1 MNRKTEELEEIIGY
15 HFKNKHYLTQA
26 LTHSSYAN
34 EKKLGKL
41 GSNERLEFLGDAVL
55 ELISSDYLYAR
66 FTQIPEG
73 ELTKKRASLVCE
85 PSLAYCAREF
95 GLPQFLLLGKG
106 EDMTGGR
113 NRDSIVSDA
122 TEALLGA
129 IYLDGGFANAKE
141 FVLNFILNDI
151 EHKQLFYDSK
161 TILQE
166 IVQENGTQPVEY
178 ILTKEEGPDHNK
190 NFTVEARVNGKVMGQ
205 GSGHTKKAAELLAQ
219 KLEEK
224 GCPKVTVFD
233 LARDDMAKAVEDAF
247 RYGKLV
253 LATITYNGDIFP
265 FMRTYIENLTERS
278 YQNRTIGL
286 IENGS
291 WAPAAARIMQGM
303 FEKSKNI
310 TWLENNVKIT
320 SSLSEANEAEIEA
333 MAEELCK

>member
-141 FVLNFILNDI
+141 FILRFIMNDM

-166 IVQENGTQPVEY
+166 MVQSQG
-178 ILTKEEGPDHNK
+178 EEALVYELLGEKGPDHNK
-190 NFTVEARVNGKVMGQ
+190 TFEVRALIGIEEIGRGTGR
-205 GSGHTKKAAELLAQ
+205 TKKAAE
-219 KLEEK
+219 
-224 GCPKVTVFD
+224 
-233 LARDDMAKAVEDAF
+233 
-247 RYGKLV
+247 
-253 LATITYNGDIFP
+253 
-265 FMRTYIENLTERS
+265 
-278 YQNRTIGL
+278 
-286 IENGS
+286 
-291 WAPAAARIMQGM
+291 
-303 FEKSKNI
+303 
-310 TWLENNVKIT
+310 
-320 SSLSEANEAEIEA
+320 A
-333 MAEELCK
+333 MAAYKGILKLKEM

>member
-1 MNRKTEELEEIIGY
+1 MTKKLEKLEQIIGY
-15 HFKNKHYLTQA
+15 TFRDKYLLNQA

-55 ELISSDYLYAR
+55 ELISSDYLFAK
-66 FTQIPEG
+66 FPQLPEG

-95 GLPQFLLLGKG
+95 GLPGFLLLGKG

-141 FVLNFILNDI
+141 FVLRFILNDM

-166 IVQENGTQPVEY
+166 IVQEDGSQPVEY
-178 ILTKEEGPDHNK
+178 VLVKEEGPDHNK
-190 NFTVEARVNGKVMGQ
+190 KFTVEALVNGASMGL
-205 GSGHTKKAAELLAQ
+205 GSGHTKKAAEQ
-219 KLEEK
+219 
-224 GCPKVTVFD
+224 
-233 LARDDMAKAVEDAF
+233 
-247 RYGKLV
+247 
-253 LATITYNGDIFP
+253 
-265 FMRTYIENLTERS
+265 
-278 YQNRTIGL
+278 
-286 IENGS
+286 
-291 WAPAAARIMQGM
+291 AAAYQAIRKMRQ
-303 FEKSKNI
+303 
-310 TWLENNVKIT
+310 
-320 SSLSEANEAEIEA
+320 
-333 MAEELCK
+333 

>member
-15 HFKNKHYLTQA
+15 HFKNRHYLTQA

-166 IVQENGTQPVEY
+166 MVQAKYKETLVYE
-178 ILTKEEGPDHNK
+178 LLKEEGPDHNK
-190 NFTVEARVNGKVMGQ
+190 SFEVCVKIGDEEIGRGLGR
-205 GSGHTKKAAELLAQ
+205 TKKAAEQ
-219 KLEEK
+219 
-224 GCPKVTVFD
+224 V
-233 LARDDMAKAVEDAF
+233 
-247 RYGKLV
+247 
-253 LATITYNGDIFP
+253 
-265 FMRTYIENLTERS
+265 
-278 YQNRTIGL
+278 
-286 IENGS
+286 
-291 WAPAAARIMQGM
+291 AAYHGIC
-303 FEKSKNI
+303 
-310 TWLENNVKIT
+310 KIQ
-320 SSLSEANEAEIEA
+320 
-333 MAEELCK
+333 